1 MGWLLIPLGWKIA
14 FQSAFDEFHAPI
26 WEASSRLRDLSHY
39 WGHISDSKNTL
50 ISKGRDHA
58 RILADAKIQIERKEE
73 LKKEMIELRKLKSEI
88 FKLEKSLNVSPA
100 FQCSPEIARVTRRTL
115 SGWTQSIEINKGRNF
130 NLRKGMGVIFGDGIV
145 GKIDKINSRSS
156 KIQLVTHQGFRVVA
170 HLKGDDRPVTFR
182 GTGISLGGKSFGLIS
197 DVPQDVLIPKDG
209 ALEIVSSLLGGRFP
223 KGIKIGTVYKLEPS
237 IDGLFQTGQVTLSSK
252 LNEIEEVTILKKE
265 HD

>member
-1 MGWLLIPLGWKIA
+1 M
-14 FQSAFDEFHAPI
+14 
-26 WEASSRLRDLSHY
+26 
-39 WGHISDSKNTL
+39 
-50 ISKGRDHA
+50 
-58 RILADAKIQIERKEE
+58 
-73 LKKEMIELRKLKSEI
+73 
-88 FKLEKSLNVSPA
+88 
-100 FQCSPEIARVTRRTL
+100 
-115 SGWTQSIEINKGRNF
+115 
-130 NLRKGMGVIFGDGIV
+130 
-145 GKIDKINSRSS
+145 
-156 KIQLVTHQGFRVVA
+156 VTHQGFRVVA